1 MGRRYQQLVKEN
13 TNSTETLAAG
23 LRALPTGSKTSFAST
38 QAAWRFYQNEKV
50 TLKKLSEPLL
60 DAAHEG
66 VSSHCTQY
74 ALCIHDWSRLNYR
87 KHTSKEDRYQITH
100 KTDVGY
106 DLQSSLLISA
116 DNGKP
121 IAPVAQRLVT
131 ANMSHA
137 NYQTEENP
145 QIKSHLDE
153 VTDCIKWIETQGFK
167 KPLVHIIDREAD
179 SVGHIRQWEEAQL
192 LWLTRSRISSRMD
205 YRGESMRCEDI
216 ANSLDFT
223 RERQVNYKGKQCWQ
237 WIGETPV
244 QITRQAKP
252 SQKKQKKP
260 AVSGACVN
268 ARLIVS
274 RILSDSGEV
283 LANWLLISN
292 VMEIEAQEI
301 ALWYYWRWQIES
313 WFKLLKRAGHDLESW
328 QQESGKAIAKR
339 LLVASMACV
348 VVWEI
353 ATATGESAEEFRD
366 FLIKLSGRQMKHKVR
381 YTNPALLAGLWGYIS
396 MLEVLQTY
404 STDQLE
410 QMKEMAESF
419 LP

>member
-1 MGRRYQQLVKEN
+1 MSRRYEQLVKEH

-23 LRALPTGSKTSFAST
+23 LRALPKESKSSFAST
-38 QAAWRFYQNEKV
+38 QAAWRFYQNKNVSLE
-50 TLKKLSEPLL
+50 KLSEPLL

-74 ALCIHDWSRLNYR
+74 ALCVHDWSRLNYR

-116 DNGKP
+116 DTGKP

-131 ANMSHA
+131 ADMSHA
-137 NYQTEENP
+137 TYPTEENSP
-145 QIKSHLDE
+145 IKSHLDE
-153 VTDCIKWIETQGFK
+153 VTDCMKWLEAQEFK
-167 KPLVHIIDREAD
+167 KPLIHIIDREAD
-179 SVGHIRQWEEAQL
+179 SIGHIRQWEKNKIR
-192 LWLTRSRISSRMD
+192 WLTRSRVSSRIE
-205 YRGESMRCEDI
+205 YEGKSMRCENV
-216 ANSLDFT
+216 AEQLHFT
-223 RERQVNYKGKQCWQ
+223 RVRKVNYKGKLHWQ
-237 WIGETPV
+237 WIAETPIC
-244 QITRQAKP
+244 ITRQAKP

-260 AVSGACVN
+260 AVSGVPVN
-268 ARLIVS
+268 ARLVVS
-274 RILSDSGEV
+274 RIQSDSGEI

-292 VMEIEAQEI
+292 VMDVKAEEI

-328 QQESGKAIAKR
+328 QQESGSAIAKR

-353 ATATGESAEEFRD
+353 ASAKGESAEAFRD
-366 FLIKLSGRQMKHKVR
+366 FLIRLSGRQMKYKVR
-381 YTNPALLAGLWGYIS
+381 YTNTALLAGLWSFLS
-396 MLEVLQTY
+396 MLEVLQTW
-404 STDQLE
+404 SAEQLE
-410 QMKEMAESF
+410 EMKEMAEYFFS
-419 LP
+419 